1 MTLASPRSPRS
12 RSAGDPP
19 PVRLTVAQY
28 HRMIEEQILEE
39 DTAIELL
46 DGRLVHKDRA
56 AKGEDPMTIGDQHVL
71 VVKLLA
77 ALDAQVTRF
86 GCHIQTQQPIALPPF
101 SEPEPDGALIIGTPR
116 DYAGKPGA
124 SDVLAV
130 IEVADSSLQRDRTTK
145 LRIYARAALPLYL
158 IINLSERCIE
168 QYTRPLPKAARYGHT
183 DTLTPKQTLTL
194 PLPKK
199 KSLKLPVASLLP

>member
-1 MTLASPRSPRS
+1 
-12 RSAGDPP
+12 
-19 PVRLTVAQY
+19 
-28 HRMIEEQILEE
+28 MIEEHILEE

-56 AKGEDPMTIGDQHVL
+56 AKGEDPMTIGDQHALIVNRL
-71 VVKLLA
+71 TLLNVKLDGL
-77 ALDAQVTRF
+77 
-86 GCHIQTQQPIALPPF
+86 GCFVQIQQPIAVPPF
-101 SEPEPDGALIIGTPR
+101 DEPEPDAAIIIGAPDDR
-116 DYAGKPGA
+116 AGRKPGA

-158 IINLSERCIE
+158 IINLPERCIE
-168 QYTRPLPKAARYGHT
+168 HYTQPLPKAARYGHT
-183 DTLTPKQTLTL
+183 DTLTAKQTLIL